1 MSDNVVDALL
11 VEKDKPG
18 LFKASDI
25 TKRINEARVNLYLRE
40 QKEKAISEATKAKSE
55 ILGAVLNNV
64 DIESTKTDIFA
75 SI

>member
-1 MSDNVVDALL
+1 MKKNKKELISKLCNDLGVSSMSDNVVDALL

-40 QKEKAISEATKAKSE
+40 QK
-55 ILGAVLNNV
+55 
-64 DIESTKTDIFA
+64 
-75 SI
+75 